1 MPTSTAPV
9 GLNAGEV
16 RDRARRGEANT
27 PVSGST
33 RTTTRILR
41 TSVFSFYNNIL
52 FVIGLA
58 LLGLGRYNDALVSV
72 GLGLINAALAAVQ
85 ELRARRKLDRIQ
97 LLARSRV
104 RVLREGA
111 EREVGPEEVV
121 RGDLVRVAPGDQIVV
136 DGPVEQGEL
145 EVDESLLTGEADPV
159 RKADGE
165 TLLSGSSCSG
175 GRGWQR
181 AEAVGTASYAGRLT
195 LAARADT
202 ADVTPL
208 QRRIDLVV
216 RLVMVLVVLMSAAI
230 LVQAAL
236 EGSTLL
242 RFVQTSAVLSGL
254 VPYGLFFLIAVAYAV
269 GAGRIVSDGALV
281 QRTAAVE
288 AVATVDV
295 VCTDK
300 TGTLTSGA
308 LTLTAIEALGLDPA
322 LARALLATLA
332 HTATSADPTTTAL
345 AAALPSPEPL
355 PEPVDEVAFSSSLRW
370 SGVDTG
376 SDVLVL
382 GAHDALAPA
391 LVTGAAAGAALTE
404 RVAARADEGLRVLLL
419 GRVAHAGG
427 TGLRDAEDRP
437 RLPGLEPV
445 AVVTLADEL
454 RGGADGVLSGLTA
467 EGVALKV
474 LSGDD
479 PRTVAALARRVGVRG
494 PSISGPELAA
504 MAPEAFDVAVD
515 EHAVFGRAGPEQKEA
530 IIAALRRRGRH
541 VAMVGDGVNDARAL
555 KMAHVGV
562 AMRSG
567 SSVTRDVADV
577 VLLHDSFAALAPA
590 RREGRRILAGI
601 GTSMFL
607 FLARVAT
614 AMLVIVVVTMLGLG
628 FPYTPTQV
636 GLTLFTVGLP
646 TFFLTLWARPLP
658 PEPDLLASL
667 ARFVIPVAVVT
678 AGFGSAVF
686 AILSTAVTR
695 GLASPGVPAEVIA
708 RFQEY
713 TGLTYGVDADFV
725 DAAATLGGQTGL
737 SIFVSVTAFI
747 LVLLLE
753 PPIRLF
759 TAWRP
764 VVSDRRPTYLARAA
778 RRLRRRAGH
787 PRHLELLRA
796 HQPRASG
803 GPRGRARRRGVV
815 PGAQRRAA
823 LASARPRP
831 RPDGERPLRREG
843 PVTARHGD
851 PRVTWGT

>member
-254 VPYGLFFLIAVAYAV
+254 C
-269 GAGRIVSDGALV
+269 
-281 QRTAAVE
+281 RTA
-288 AVATVDV
+288 
-295 VCTDK
+295 C
-300 TGTLTSGA
+300 S
-308 LTLTAIEALGLDPA
+308 
-322 LARALLATLA
+322 
-332 HTATSADPTTTAL
+332 SSS
-345 AAALPSPEPL
+345 PSPT
-355 PEPVDEVAFSSSLRW
+355 R
-370 SGVDTG
+370 SG
-376 SDVLVL
+376 
-382 GAHDALAPA
+382 
-391 LVTGAAAGAALTE
+391 
-404 RVAARADEGLRVLLL
+404 
-419 GRVAHAGG
+419 
-427 TGLRDAEDRP
+427 
-437 RLPGLEPV
+437 
-445 AVVTLADEL
+445 
-454 RGGADGVLSGLTA
+454 RGGSCPTGRSC
-467 EGVALKV
+467 
-474 LSGDD
+474 S
-479 PRTVAALARRVGVRG
+479 ARRPWRRWP
-494 PSISGPELAA
+494 PSTWC
-504 MAPEAFDVAVD
+504 AP
-515 EHAVFGRAGPEQKEA
+515 
-530 IIAALRRRGRH
+530 
-541 VAMVGDGVNDARAL
+541 
-555 KMAHVGV
+555 
-562 AMRSG
+562 
-567 SSVTRDVADV
+567 TR
-577 VLLHDSFAALAPA
+577 PA
-590 RREGRRILAGI
+590 R
-601 GTSMFL
+601 
-607 FLARVAT
+607 
-614 AMLVIVVVTMLGLG
+614 
-628 FPYTPTQV
+628 
-636 GLTLFTVGLP
+636 
-646 TFFLTLWARPLP
+646 
-658 PEPDLLASL
+658 
-667 ARFVIPVAVVT
+667 
-678 AGFGSAVF
+678 
-686 AILSTAVTR
+686 
-695 GLASPGVPAEVIA
+695 
-708 RFQEY
+708 
-713 TGLTYGVDADFV
+713 
-725 DAAATLGGQTGL
+725 
-737 SIFVSVTAFI
+737 
-747 LVLLLE
+747 
-753 PPIRLF
+753 
-759 TAWRP
+759 
-764 VVSDRRPTYLARAA
+764 
-778 RRLRRRAGH
+778 
-787 PRHLELLRA
+787 
-796 HQPRASG
+796 
-803 GPRGRARRRGVV
+803 
-815 PGAQRRAA
+815 
-823 LASARPRP
+823 
-831 RPDGERPLRREG
+831 
-843 PVTARHGD
+843 
-851 PRVTWGT
+851 